1 MTTSS
6 TTTTST
12 TLAPGIDF
20 GNDVEFPEASAH
32 SADFLLGSDVMLPQT
47 AMLTHLCV
55 IAKSAGPNVELALYA
70 DANGAPGELVAATAP
85 TSMSVGRM
93 EIPVAPTALPP
104 GKYWMM
110 GVYDSDASI
119 GIDESDPSMPDRYTS
134 QPFASALPDP
144 FGPANE
150 YSGQRFNYYIKVE

>member
-1 MTTSS
+1 
-6 TTTTST
+6 
-12 TLAPGIDF
+12 
-20 GNDVEFPEASAH
+20 
-32 SADFLLGSDVMLPQT
+32 MLPQT

-70 DANGAPGELVAATAP
+70 DANGAPGELVASTGP
-85 TSMSVGRM
+85 TPMSVGRM

-104 GKYWMM
+104 GMYWMM

-119 GIDESDPSMPDRYTS
+119 GIDQSDPNMPVRYTS
-134 QPFASALPDP
+134 QPFATPLPNP

-150 YSGQRFNYYIKVE
+150 YSGQRFNYYIKVD